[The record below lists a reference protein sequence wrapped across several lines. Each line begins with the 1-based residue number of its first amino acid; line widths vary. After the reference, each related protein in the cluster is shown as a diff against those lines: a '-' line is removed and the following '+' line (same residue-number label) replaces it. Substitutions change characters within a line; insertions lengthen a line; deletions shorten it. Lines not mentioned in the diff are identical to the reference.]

1 MKNFDLMPI
10 KENLINALQKNL
22 IGRNNDLAY
31 FYELLL
37 AQEGASSIAIDGR
50 WGSGKTF
57 FIKQAELLINA
68 KNPVCNMDEEERRKI
83 LQFVSTEKDEEMQE
97 NCELAIYYDAWEND
111 NDIDPIMSIVYEI
124 AKQLSM
130 NYIFEPECNLLK
142 AAGSIIEAVSGK
154 SVSGILES
162 LKNTTSFSAFKEQKD
177 LHEKLKDFF
186 SEILLERANRLVIF
200 VDELDRCKPNYAV
213 QVLERIKHYFCDERI
228 TFVFAVNI
236 EELQHTIKN
245 QYGNEFNACR
255 YLDRFFDIRVSLPPA
270 EINGLYDK
278 LGLTLNATM
287 EDVCKRVIEVY
298 HLELREITR
307 YYRFVKTA
315 EYDVTHGI
323 NKFNF
328 SFSDGQGKQLI
339 LLYIVPL
346 LIGLKIVNISLYH
359 DFVSGRNSQPLID
372 VYLGSGL
379 EDYFMPWLLN
389 KNESYKAVEGMKLV
403 SKEDKLRSLYHAIFV
418 MEYSAVNYRKTIGEY
433 QFNKKSKEYALRI
446 SSMLS
451 EYADYQ
457 I

>member
-1 MKNFDLMPI
+1 MKNFDLMPT
-10 KENLINALQKNL
+10 KENLIDALQKNA

-68 KNPVCNMDEEERRKI
+68 KNPVCNMDEEERRRI
-83 LQFVSTEKDEEMQE
+83 LQFISIEKDEEMQE

-142 AAGSIIEAVSGK
+142 TAGSIIEAVSGK

-162 LKNTTSFSAFKEQKD
+162 LRSTTAFSAFKEQKEI
-177 LHEKLKDFF
+177 HEKLKDFF

-200 VDELDRCKPNYAV
+200 VDELDRCKPSYAV

-270 EINGLYDK
+270 EINGLYNK
-278 LGLTLNATM
+278 LGLASNDIVG
-287 EDVCKRVIEVY
+287 EVYKRVITVY
-298 HLELREITR
+298 HFELREITR
-307 YYRFVKTA
+307 YYRLVRTA
-315 EYDVTHGI
+315 MHSVIYEIKKV
-323 NKFNF
+323 NF
-328 SFSDGQGKQLI
+328 AFADGNGKQLI
-339 LLYIVPL
+339 LYHIVPL
-346 LIGLKIVNISLYH
+346 MIGLKIVDISLYH
-359 DFVSGRNSQPLID
+359 EFISGKNPKPLFD
-372 VYLGSGL
+372 VYLRSKL

-389 KNESYKAVEGMKLV
+389 KNESYQAEAGKKLV
-403 SKEDKLRSLYHAIFV
+403 SKEDKLSSLYHAIFV
-418 MEYSAVNYRKTIGEY
+418 MEYSAVNYRKIIGEY

-446 SSMLS
+446 ASMLS